1 MTDWNDRTNLEVRER
16 LTRRCHICK
25 AAPGEL
31 CTNMP
36 ISADRL
42 TGRLVHYGR

>member
-1 MTDWNDRTNLEVRER
+1 MIYPNDPTDPDVREK
-16 LTRRCHICK
+16 LTRTCK
-25 AAPGEL
+25 LCAEPPGRY